1 MDCAITLIT
10 PPFPHLAVMP
20 TPNFN
25 EITSA
30 VGSLRAT
37 QVLLMHQPS
46 IEERMD
52 TGKNMRDSVPR
63 SSHAEFVRQRGVDPL
78 RILREQA
85 KTRIAQL
92 VPVRHARMLVSPFA
106 FLRGSAA
113 VMAADLA
120 STPQT
125 GFKVE
130 LCGDMHVSNFGV
142 FASAERKLVFAIN
155 DFDECH
161 IGPWEWDIKRLAA
174 SAYVAA
180 RHLGSEASTCDEAAR
195 AIVSSY
201 QKRLRRYAGMGHL
214 ALWYDTI
221 DSDTLVASLSP
232 ILHERAHALLNK
244 ARRRN
249 HLQVLDKMTDLVDS
263 AHQIVE
269 QRPFIVRATHT
280 SMGRPAHE
288 AINMFLEAY
297 FRTLAPDRQ
306 MLLER
311 YSVVDAAH
319 KVVGVGSVGT
329 RCWVVLLQ
337 GRDAA
342 DPLFLQIKEAQAS
355 VLTPYVPAF
364 MPSSGNQGERVVS
377 GQRLIQGSPDI
388 FLGWGELDG
397 VHFYVRQLRDMKGSI
412 DLEPGGISTKGFI
425 EYCKL
430 CGWALALAHA
440 KSGDA
445 AVLSGYI
452 GKSGEFEDAIAQF
465 SASYADQTV
474 QDHATMA
481 AAARDGKI
489 KVAED
494 TGR

>member
-1 MDCAITLIT
+1 MSPEPA
-10 PPFPHLAVMP
+10 A
-20 TPNFN
+20 
-25 EITSA
+25 
-30 VGSLRAT
+30 AT
-37 QVLLMHQPS
+37 GAPASRVLMSRQPS
-46 IEERMD
+46 VEERME
-52 TGKNMRDSVPR
+52 TGKALRETVPR
-63 SSHAEFVRQRGVDPL
+63 SSHGEFVRHRGVDPL

-85 KTRIAQL
+85 KTRIPQL
-92 VPVRHARMLVSPFA
+92 VPLRHARMLQSPFA

-125 GFKVE
+125 GLQVE

-142 FASAERKLVFAIN
+142 FASAERQLVFAIN
-155 DFDECH
+155 DFDECQF
-161 IGPWEWDIKRLAA
+161 GPWEWDVKRLAA
-174 SAYVAA
+174 SAFLAA
-180 RHLGSEASTCDEAAR
+180 RHLGGDTSACDEAAR
-195 AIVSSY
+195 AIVGSY

-214 ALWYDTI
+214 AVWYDSI
-221 DSDTLVASLSP
+221 DSDTLIASLSP
-232 ILHERAHALLNK
+232 ALHERAHALLNK

-249 HLQVLDKMTDLVDS
+249 HLQVLDKMTDLVDN

-269 QRPFIVRATHT
+269 QRPFIVRASHT
-280 SMGRPAHE
+280 SMGRPVQE
-288 AINMFLEAY
+288 AINLFLEAY

-306 MLLER
+306 MLLGR
-311 YSVVDAAH
+311 YSVLDVAH

-337 GRDAA
+337 GRDTE
-342 DPLFLQIKEAQAS
+342 DPLFLQIKEAQPS
-355 VLTPYVPAF
+355 VLSPYAPA
-364 MPSSGNQGERVVS
+364 PLPTSGNQGERVVV

-388 FLGWGELDG
+388 FLGWGEVDG

-412 DLEPGGISTKGFI
+412 DLEPGGISPKGFI

-445 AVLSGYI
+445 AMLSGYI

-465 SASYADQTV
+465 SASCAEQTV

-489 KVAED
+489 KVAEG

>member
-1 MDCAITLIT
+1 MAPGQAAAAGT
-10 PPFPHLAVMP
+10 PA
-20 TPNFN
+20 
-25 EITSA
+25 S
-30 VGSLRAT
+30 R
-37 QVLLMHQPS
+37 VLMSRQPS
-46 IEERMD
+46 VEERME
-52 TGKNMRDSVPR
+52 TGKALRESVPR
-63 SSHAEFVRQRGVDPL
+63 SSHGEFVRHRGVDPL

-85 KTRIAQL
+85 KTRIPQL
-92 VPVRHARMLVSPFA
+92 VPVRHARMLQSPFA

-125 GFKVE
+125 GLQVE

-155 DFDECH
+155 DFDECQF
-161 IGPWEWDIKRLAA
+161 GPWEWDVKRLAA
-174 SAYVAA
+174 SAFVAA
-180 RHLGSEASTCDEAAR
+180 RHLGSDASACDEAAR
-195 AIVSSY
+195 AIVGSY

-214 ALWYDTI
+214 AVWYDSI
-221 DSDTLVASLSP
+221 DSDTLIASLSP
-232 ILHERAHALLNK
+232 ALHERAHALLNK

-249 HLQVLDKMTDLVDS
+249 HLQVLDKMTDLVDN

-269 QRPFIVRATHT
+269 QRPFIVRASHT
-280 SMGRPAHE
+280 SMGRPVQE
-288 AINMFLEAY
+288 AINLFLEAY

-306 MLLER
+306 MLLQL

-329 RCWVVLLQ
+329 RCWVVLLH
-337 GRDAA
+337 GRDTN
-342 DPLFLQIKEAQAS
+342 DPLFLQIKEAQPS
-355 VLTPYVPAF
+355 VLAPYAPAL
-364 MPSSGNQGERVVS
+364 PPASGNQGERVVL

-425 EYCKL
+425 EYCRL

-452 GKSGEFEDAIAQF
+452 GKSSEFEDAIARF
-465 SASYADQTV
+465 SAGYAEQTV

-489 KVAED
+489 KVAEG

>member
-1 MDCAITLIT
+1 MA
-10 PPFPHLAVMP
+10 PEPAAAAGAPA
-20 TPNFN
+20 
-25 EITSA
+25 S
-30 VGSLRAT
+30 R
-37 QVLLMHQPS
+37 VLMSRQPS
-46 IEERMD
+46 VEERME
-52 TGKNMRDSVPR
+52 TGKALRETVPR
-63 SSHAEFVRQRGVDPL
+63 SSHGEFVRHRGVDPL

-85 KTRIAQL
+85 KTRIPQL
-92 VPVRHARMLVSPFA
+92 VPLRHARMLQSPFA

-125 GFKVE
+125 GLQVE

-142 FASAERKLVFAIN
+142 FASAERQLVFAIN
-155 DFDECH
+155 DFDECQF
-161 IGPWEWDIKRLAA
+161 GPWEWDVKRLAA
-174 SAYVAA
+174 SAFVAA
-180 RHLGSEASTCDEAAR
+180 RHLGGDTSTCDEAAR
-195 AIVSSY
+195 AIVGSY

-214 ALWYDTI
+214 AVWYDSI
-221 DSDTLVASLSP
+221 DSDTLIASLSP
-232 ILHERAHALLNK
+232 ALHERAHALLNK

-249 HLQVLDKMTDLVDS
+249 HLQVLDKMTDLVDN

-269 QRPFIVRATHT
+269 QRPFIVRASHT
-280 SMGRPAHE
+280 SMGRPVQE
-288 AINMFLEAY
+288 AINLFLEAY

-306 MLLER
+306 MLLGR
-311 YSVVDAAH
+311 YSVLDVAH

-337 GRDAA
+337 GRDTE
-342 DPLFLQIKEAQAS
+342 DPLFLQIKEAQPS
-355 VLTPYVPAF
+355 VLSPYAPA
-364 MPSSGNQGERVVS
+364 PLPTSGNQGERVGV

-388 FLGWGELDG
+388 FLGWGEVDG

-445 AVLSGYI
+445 AMLSGYI

-465 SASYADQTV
+465 SASCAEQTV

-489 KVAED
+489 KVAEG

>member
-1 MDCAITLIT
+1 MA
-10 PPFPHLAVMP
+10 PEPAAAAGAPA
-20 TPNFN
+20 
-25 EITSA
+25 S
-30 VGSLRAT
+30 R
-37 QVLLMHQPS
+37 VLMSRQPS
-46 IEERMD
+46 VEERME
-52 TGKNMRDSVPR
+52 TGKALRETVPR
-63 SSHAEFVRQRGVDPL
+63 SSHGEFVRHRGVDPL

-85 KTRIAQL
+85 RTRIPQL
-92 VPVRHARMLVSPFA
+92 VPLRHARMLQSPFA

-125 GFKVE
+125 GLQVE

-142 FASAERKLVFAIN
+142 FASAERQLVFAIN
-155 DFDECH
+155 DFDECQF
-161 IGPWEWDIKRLAA
+161 GPWEWDVKRLAA
-174 SAYVAA
+174 SAFVAA
-180 RHLGSEASTCDEAAR
+180 RHLGGDTSACDEAAR
-195 AIVSSY
+195 AIVGSY

-214 ALWYDTI
+214 AVWYDSI
-221 DSDTLVASLSP
+221 DSDTLIASLSP
-232 ILHERAHALLNK
+232 ALHERAHALLNK

-249 HLQVLDKMTDLVDS
+249 HLQVLDKMTDLVDN

-269 QRPFIVRATHT
+269 QRPFIVRASHT
-280 SMGRPAHE
+280 SMGRPVQE
-288 AINMFLEAY
+288 AINLFLEAY

-311 YSVVDAAH
+311 YSVLDVAH

-329 RCWVVLLQ
+329 RCWIVLLQ
-337 GRDAA
+337 GRDTE
-342 DPLFLQIKEAQAS
+342 DPLFLQIKEAQPS
-355 VLTPYVPAF
+355 VLSAYAPA
-364 MPSSGNQGERVVS
+364 PLPTSGNQGERVVV

-388 FLGWGELDG
+388 FLGWGEVDG

-445 AVLSGYI
+445 AMLSGYI
-452 GKSGEFEDAIAQF
+452 GKSGEFEDAIARF
-465 SASYADQTV
+465 SASCAEQTV

-481 AAARDGKI
+481 AAARNGKI
-489 KVAED
+489 KVAEG

>member
-1 MDCAITLIT
+1 MAPGQAAAAGT
-10 PPFPHLAVMP
+10 PA
-20 TPNFN
+20 
-25 EITSA
+25 S
-30 VGSLRAT
+30 R
-37 QVLLMHQPS
+37 VLMSRQPS
-46 IEERMD
+46 VEERLE
-52 TGKNMRDSVPR
+52 TGKALRESVPR
-63 SSHAEFVRQRGVDPL
+63 SSHGEFVRHRGVDPL

-85 KTRIAQL
+85 KTRIPQL
-92 VPVRHARMLVSPFA
+92 VPVRHARMLQSPFA

-125 GFKVE
+125 GLQVE

-155 DFDECH
+155 DFDECQF
-161 IGPWEWDIKRLAA
+161 GPWEWDVKRLAA
-174 SAYVAA
+174 SAFVAA
-180 RHLGSEASTCDEAAR
+180 RHLGSDASACDEAAR
-195 AIVSSY
+195 AIVGSY

-214 ALWYDTI
+214 AVWYDSI
-221 DSDTLVASLSP
+221 DSDTLIASLSP
-232 ILHERAHALLNK
+232 ALHERAHALLNK

-249 HLQVLDKMTDLVDS
+249 HLQVLDKMTDLVDN

-269 QRPFIVRATHT
+269 QRPFIVRASHT
-280 SMGRPAHE
+280 SMGRPVQE
-288 AINMFLEAY
+288 AINLFLEAY

-306 MLLER
+306 MLLQR

-329 RCWVVLLQ
+329 RCWVVLLH
-337 GRDAA
+337 GRDTN
-342 DPLFLQIKEAQAS
+342 DPLFLQIKEAQPS
-355 VLTPYVPAF
+355 VLAPYAPAL
-364 MPSSGNQGERVVS
+364 PPASGNQGERVVL

-425 EYCKL
+425 EYCRL

-452 GKSGEFEDAIAQF
+452 GKSSEFEDAIARF
-465 SASYADQTV
+465 SAGYAEQTV

-489 KVAED
+489 KVAEG

>member
-1 MDCAITLIT
+1 MAPGQAAAAGT
-10 PPFPHLAVMP
+10 PA
-20 TPNFN
+20 
-25 EITSA
+25 S
-30 VGSLRAT
+30 R
-37 QVLLMHQPS
+37 VLMSRQPS
-46 IEERMD
+46 VEERME
-52 TGKNMRDSVPR
+52 TGKALRESVPR
-63 SSHAEFVRQRGVDPL
+63 SSHGEFVRHRGVDPL

-85 KTRIAQL
+85 KTRIPQL
-92 VPVRHARMLVSPFA
+92 VPVRHARMLQSPFA

-125 GFKVE
+125 GLQVE

-155 DFDECH
+155 DFDECQF
-161 IGPWEWDIKRLAA
+161 GPWEWDVKRLAA
-174 SAYVAA
+174 SAFVAA
-180 RHLGSEASTCDEAAR
+180 RHLGSDASACDEAAR
-195 AIVSSY
+195 AIVGSY

-214 ALWYDTI
+214 AVWYDSI
-221 DSDTLVASLSP
+221 DSDTLIASLSP
-232 ILHERAHALLNK
+232 ALHERAHALLNK

-249 HLQVLDKMTDLVDS
+249 HLQVLDKMTDLVDN

-269 QRPFIVRATHT
+269 QRPFIVRASHT
-280 SMGRPAHE
+280 SMGRPVQE
-288 AINMFLEAY
+288 AINLFLEAY

-306 MLLER
+306 LLLQR

-329 RCWVVLLQ
+329 RCWVVLLH
-337 GRDAA
+337 GRDTN
-342 DPLFLQIKEAQAS
+342 DPLFLQIKEAQPS
-355 VLTPYVPAF
+355 VLAPYAPAL
-364 MPSSGNQGERVVS
+364 PPASGNQGERVVL

-425 EYCKL
+425 EYCRL

-452 GKSGEFEDAIAQF
+452 GKSSEFEDAIARF
-465 SASYADQTV
+465 SAGYAEQTV

-489 KVAED
+489 KVAEG

>member
-1 MDCAITLIT
+1 
-10 PPFPHLAVMP
+10 
-20 TPNFN
+20 
-25 EITSA
+25 
-30 VGSLRAT
+30 
-37 QVLLMHQPS
+37 
-46 IEERMD
+46 
-52 TGKNMRDSVPR
+52 
-63 SSHAEFVRQRGVDPL
+63 
-78 RILREQA
+78 
-85 KTRIAQL
+85 
-92 VPVRHARMLVSPFA
+92 
-106 FLRGSAA
+106 
-113 VMAADLA
+113 
-120 STPQT
+120 
-125 GFKVE
+125 
-130 LCGDMHVSNFGV
+130 
-142 FASAERKLVFAIN
+142 
-155 DFDECH
+155 
-161 IGPWEWDIKRLAA
+161 
-174 SAYVAA
+174 
-180 RHLGSEASTCDEAAR
+180 
-195 AIVSSY
+195 
-201 QKRLRRYAGMGHL
+201 
-214 ALWYDTI
+214 
-221 DSDTLVASLSP
+221 
-232 ILHERAHALLNK
+232 
-244 ARRRN
+244 
-249 HLQVLDKMTDLVDS
+249 
-263 AHQIVE
+263 
-269 QRPFIVRATHT
+269 
-280 SMGRPAHE
+280 
-288 AINMFLEAY
+288 
-297 FRTLAPDRQ
+297 
-306 MLLER
+306 
-311 YSVVDAAH
+311 
-319 KVVGVGSVGT
+319 
-329 RCWVVLLQ
+329 VVLLQ

>member
-1 MDCAITLIT
+1 MAPGQAAAAGT
-10 PPFPHLAVMP
+10 PA
-20 TPNFN
+20 
-25 EITSA
+25 S
-30 VGSLRAT
+30 R
-37 QVLLMHQPS
+37 VLMSRQPS
-46 IEERMD
+46 VEERME
-52 TGKNMRDSVPR
+52 TGKALRESVPR
-63 SSHAEFVRQRGVDPL
+63 SSHGEFVRHRGVDPL

-85 KTRIAQL
+85 KTRIPQL
-92 VPVRHARMLVSPFA
+92 VPVRHARMLQSPFA

-125 GFKVE
+125 GLQVE

-155 DFDECH
+155 DFDECQF
-161 IGPWEWDIKRLAA
+161 GPWEWDVKRLAA
-174 SAYVAA
+174 SAFVAA
-180 RHLGSEASTCDEAAR
+180 RHLGSDASACDEAAR
-195 AIVSSY
+195 AIVGSY

-214 ALWYDTI
+214 AVWYDSI
-221 DSDTLVASLSP
+221 DSDTLIASLSP
-232 ILHERAHALLNK
+232 ALHERAHALLNK

-249 HLQVLDKMTDLVDS
+249 HLQVLDKMTDLVDN

-269 QRPFIVRATHT
+269 QRPFIVRASHT
-280 SMGRPAHE
+280 SMGRPVQE
-288 AINMFLEAY
+288 AINLFLEAY

-306 MLLER
+306 MLLQR

-337 GRDAA
+337 GRDTN
-342 DPLFLQIKEAQAS
+342 DPLFLQIKEAQPS
-355 VLTPYVPAF
+355 VLAPYAPAL
-364 MPSSGNQGERVVS
+364 PPASGNQGERVVL

-425 EYCKL
+425 EYCRL

-452 GKSGEFEDAIAQF
+452 GKSSEFEDAIARF
-465 SASYADQTV
+465 SAGYAEQTV

-489 KVAED
+489 KVAEG

>member
-1 MDCAITLIT
+1 MSPEPA
-10 PPFPHLAVMP
+10 A
-20 TPNFN
+20 
-25 EITSA
+25 
-30 VGSLRAT
+30 AT
-37 QVLLMHQPS
+37 GAPASRVLMSRQPS
-46 IEERMD
+46 VEERME
-52 TGKNMRDSVPR
+52 TGKALRETVPR
-63 SSHAEFVRQRGVDPL
+63 SSHGEFVRHRGVDPL

-85 KTRIAQL
+85 KTRIPQL
-92 VPVRHARMLVSPFA
+92 VPLRHARMLQSPFA

-125 GFKVE
+125 GLQVE

-142 FASAERKLVFAIN
+142 FASAERQLVFAIN
-155 DFDECH
+155 DFDECQF
-161 IGPWEWDIKRLAA
+161 GPWEWDVKRLAA
-174 SAYVAA
+174 SAFVAA
-180 RHLGSEASTCDEAAR
+180 RHLGGDTSACDEAAR
-195 AIVSSY
+195 AIVGSY

-214 ALWYDTI
+214 AVWYDSI
-221 DSDTLVASLSP
+221 DSDTLIASLSP
-232 ILHERAHALLNK
+232 ALHERAHALLNK

-249 HLQVLDKMTDLVDS
+249 HLQVLDKMTDLVDN

-269 QRPFIVRATHT
+269 QRPFIVRASHT
-280 SMGRPAHE
+280 SMGRPVQE
-288 AINMFLEAY
+288 AINLFLEAY

-311 YSVVDAAH
+311 YSVLDVAH

-337 GRDAA
+337 GRDTE
-342 DPLFLQIKEAQAS
+342 DPLFLQIKEAQPS
-355 VLTPYVPAF
+355 VLSPYAPA
-364 MPSSGNQGERVVS
+364 PLPTSGNQGERVVV

-388 FLGWGELDG
+388 FLGWGEVDG

-412 DLEPGGISTKGFI
+412 DLEPGGISTKGFV

-445 AVLSGYI
+445 AMLSGYI

-465 SASYADQTV
+465 SASCAEQTV

-489 KVAED
+489 KVAEG

>member
-1 MDCAITLIT
+1 MSPEPA
-10 PPFPHLAVMP
+10 A
-20 TPNFN
+20 
-25 EITSA
+25 
-30 VGSLRAT
+30 AT
-37 QVLLMHQPS
+37 GAPASRVLMSRQPS
-46 IEERMD
+46 VEERME
-52 TGKNMRDSVPR
+52 TGKALRETVPR
-63 SSHAEFVRQRGVDPL
+63 SSHGEFVRHRGVDPL

-85 KTRIAQL
+85 KTRIPQL
-92 VPVRHARMLVSPFA
+92 VPLRHARMLQSPFA

-125 GFKVE
+125 GLQVE

-142 FASAERKLVFAIN
+142 FASAERQLVFAIN
-155 DFDECH
+155 DFDECQF
-161 IGPWEWDIKRLAA
+161 GPWEWDVKRLAA
-174 SAYVAA
+174 SAFVAA
-180 RHLGSEASTCDEAAR
+180 RHLGGDTSACDEAAR
-195 AIVSSY
+195 AIVGSY

-214 ALWYDTI
+214 AVWYDSI
-221 DSDTLVASLSP
+221 DSDTLIASLSP
-232 ILHERAHALLNK
+232 ALHERAHALLNK

-249 HLQVLDKMTDLVDS
+249 HLQVLDKMTDLVDN

-269 QRPFIVRATHT
+269 QRPFIVRASHT
-280 SMGRPAHE
+280 SMGRPVQE
-288 AINMFLEAY
+288 AINLFLEAY

-306 MLLER
+306 MLLGR
-311 YSVVDAAH
+311 YSVLDVAH

-337 GRDAA
+337 GRDTE
-342 DPLFLQIKEAQAS
+342 DPLFLQIKEAQPS
-355 VLTPYVPAF
+355 VLSPYAPA
-364 MPSSGNQGERVVS
+364 PLPTSGNQGERVVV

-388 FLGWGELDG
+388 FLGWGEVDG

-412 DLEPGGISTKGFI
+412 DLEPGGISPKGFI

-445 AVLSGYI
+445 AMLSGDI

-465 SASYADQTV
+465 SASCAEQTV

-489 KVAED
+489 KVAEG

>member
-1 MDCAITLIT
+1 MSPEPA
-10 PPFPHLAVMP
+10 A
-20 TPNFN
+20 
-25 EITSA
+25 
-30 VGSLRAT
+30 AT
-37 QVLLMHQPS
+37 GAPASRVLMSRQPS
-46 IEERMD
+46 VEERME
-52 TGKNMRDSVPR
+52 TGKALRETVPR
-63 SSHAEFVRQRGVDPL
+63 SSHGEFVRHRGVDPL

-85 KTRIAQL
+85 KTRIPQL
-92 VPVRHARMLVSPFA
+92 VPLRHARMLQSPFA

-125 GFKVE
+125 GLQVE
-130 LCGDMHVSNFGV
+130 LCGDMHVSNCGV
-142 FASAERKLVFAIN
+142 FASAERQLVFAIN
-155 DFDECH
+155 DFDECQF
-161 IGPWEWDIKRLAA
+161 GPWEWDVKRLAA
-174 SAYVAA
+174 SAFVAA
-180 RHLGSEASTCDEAAR
+180 RHLGGDTSTCDEAAR
-195 AIVSSY
+195 AIVGSY

-214 ALWYDTI
+214 AVWYDSI
-221 DSDTLVASLSP
+221 DSDTLIASLSP
-232 ILHERAHALLNK
+232 ALHERAHALLNK

-249 HLQVLDKMTDLVDS
+249 HLQVLDKMTDLVDN

-269 QRPFIVRATHT
+269 QRPFIVRASHT
-280 SMGRPAHE
+280 SMGRPVQE
-288 AINMFLEAY
+288 AINLFLEAY

-311 YSVVDAAH
+311 YSVLDVAH

-337 GRDAA
+337 GRDTE
-342 DPLFLQIKEAQAS
+342 DPLFLQIKEAQPS
-355 VLTPYVPAF
+355 VLSPYAPA
-364 MPSSGNQGERVVS
+364 PLPTSGNQGERVVV

-388 FLGWGELDG
+388 FLGWGEVDG

-445 AVLSGYI
+445 AMLSGYI
-452 GKSGEFEDAIAQF
+452 GKSDEFEDAIARF
-465 SASYADQTV
+465 SASCAEQTV

-481 AAARDGKI
+481 AAARAGKI
-489 KVAED
+489 KVAEG

>member
-1 MDCAITLIT
+1 MAPGQAAAAGT
-10 PPFPHLAVMP
+10 PA
-20 TPNFN
+20 
-25 EITSA
+25 S
-30 VGSLRAT
+30 R
-37 QVLLMHQPS
+37 VLMSRQPS
-46 IEERMD
+46 VEERME
-52 TGKNMRDSVPR
+52 TGKALRESVPR
-63 SSHAEFVRQRGVDPL
+63 SSHGEFVRHRGVDPL

-85 KTRIAQL
+85 KTRIPQL
-92 VPVRHARMLVSPFA
+92 VPVRHARMLQSPFA

-125 GFKVE
+125 GLQVE

-155 DFDECH
+155 DFDECQF
-161 IGPWEWDIKRLAA
+161 GPWEWDVKRLAA
-174 SAYVAA
+174 SAFVAA
-180 RHLGSEASTCDEAAR
+180 RHLGSDASACDEAAR
-195 AIVSSY
+195 AIVGSY

-214 ALWYDTI
+214 AVWYDSI
-221 DSDTLVASLSP
+221 DSDTLIASLSP
-232 ILHERAHALLNK
+232 ALHERAHALLNK

-249 HLQVLDKMTDLVDS
+249 HLQVLDKMTDLVDN

-269 QRPFIVRATHT
+269 QRPFIVRASHT
-280 SMGRPAHE
+280 SMGRPVQE
-288 AINMFLEAY
+288 VINLFLEAY

-306 MLLER
+306 MLLQR

-329 RCWVVLLQ
+329 RCWVVLLH
-337 GRDAA
+337 GRDTN
-342 DPLFLQIKEAQAS
+342 DPLFLQIKEAQPS
-355 VLTPYVPAF
+355 VLAPYAPAL
-364 MPSSGNQGERVVS
+364 PPASGNQGERVVL

-425 EYCKL
+425 EYCRL

-452 GKSGEFEDAIAQF
+452 GKSSEFEDAIARF
-465 SASYADQTV
+465 SAGYAEQTV

-489 KVAED
+489 KVAEG

>member
-1 MDCAITLIT
+1 MST
-10 PPFPHLAVMP
+10 PKAATATRQASLVQP
-20 TPNFN
+20 T
-25 EITSA
+25 S
-30 VGSLRAT
+30 R
-37 QVLLMHQPS
+37 VLMARQPS
-46 IEERMD
+46 LEERMD
-52 TGKNMRDSVPR
+52 AGKALRERVPR
-63 SSHAEFVRQRGVDPL
+63 ASHSEFTRHRSVDPL

-85 KTRIAQL
+85 KTRIPQL
-92 VPVRHARMLVSPFA
+92 VPVRHARMLQSPFA

-125 GFKVE
+125 GLQVE

-155 DFDECH
+155 DFDECQF
-161 IGPWEWDIKRLAA
+161 GPWEWDLKRLAA
-174 SAYVAA
+174 SAFVAA
-180 RHLGSEASTCDEAAR
+180 RHLGGDTGACDAAAR
-195 AIVSSY
+195 AIVTSY
-201 QKRLRRYAGMGHL
+201 QKRLRRYAAMGHL

-221 DSDTLVASLSP
+221 DSDTLIASLSP
-232 ILHERAHALLNK
+232 ALHERAHALLNK

-249 HLQVLDKMTDLVDS
+249 HLQVLDKMTDLVDD

-269 QRPFIVRATHT
+269 QRPFIVRASHT
-280 SMGRPAHE
+280 SMGRPVQE
-288 AINMFLEAY
+288 AINLFLEAY
-297 FRTLAPDRQ
+297 FGTLAPDRQ

-311 YSVVDAAH
+311 YSVLDVAH

-337 GRDAA
+337 GRDAD
-342 DPLFLQIKEAQAS
+342 DPLFLQIKEAQPS
-355 VLTPYVPAF
+355 VLAPYAPA
-364 MPSSGNQGERVVS
+364 PLPASGNQGERVVT

-412 DLEPGGISTKGFI
+412 DLEPGGISAKGFV
-425 EYCKL
+425 EYCGL

-452 GKSGEFEDAIAQF
+452 GKSDEFEDAIARF
-465 SASYADQTV
+465 AAAYADQTV
-474 QDHATMA
+474 LDHTAIA

-489 KVAED
+489 KVAEG

>member
-1 MDCAITLIT
+1 MA
-10 PPFPHLAVMP
+10 PEPAAANGAPA
-20 TPNFN
+20 
-25 EITSA
+25 S
-30 VGSLRAT
+30 R
-37 QVLLMHQPS
+37 VLMSRQPS
-46 IEERMD
+46 VEERME
-52 TGKNMRDSVPR
+52 TGKALRETVPR
-63 SSHAEFVRQRGVDPL
+63 SSHGEFVRHRGVDPL

-85 KTRIAQL
+85 KTRIPQL
-92 VPVRHARMLVSPFA
+92 VPLRHARMLQSPFA

-125 GFKVE
+125 GLQVE

-142 FASAERKLVFAIN
+142 FASAERQLVFAIN
-155 DFDECH
+155 DFAECQF
-161 IGPWEWDIKRLAA
+161 GPWEWDVKRLAA
-174 SAYVAA
+174 SAFVAA
-180 RHLGSEASTCDEAAR
+180 RHLGGDTSTCDEAAR
-195 AIVSSY
+195 AIVGSY

-214 ALWYDTI
+214 AVWYDSI
-221 DSDTLVASLSP
+221 DSDTLIASLSP
-232 ILHERAHALLNK
+232 ALHERAHALLNK

-249 HLQVLDKMTDLVDS
+249 HLQVLDKMTDLVDN

-269 QRPFIVRATHT
+269 QRPFIVRASHT
-280 SMGRPAHE
+280 SMGRPVQE
-288 AINMFLEAY
+288 AINLFLEAY

-311 YSVVDAAH
+311 YSVLDVAH

-337 GRDAA
+337 GRDTE
-342 DPLFLQIKEAQAS
+342 DPLFLQIKEAQPS
-355 VLTPYVPAF
+355 VLSPYAPA
-364 MPSSGNQGERVVS
+364 PLPTSGNQGERVVV

-388 FLGWGELDG
+388 FLGWGEVDG

-412 DLEPGGISTKGFI
+412 DLEPGGISTKGFV

-445 AVLSGYI
+445 AMLSGYI
-452 GKSGEFEDAIAQF
+452 GKSDEFEDAIARF
-465 SASYADQTV
+465 SASCAEQTV

-489 KVAED
+489 KVAEG

>member
-1 MDCAITLIT
+1 MSI
-10 PPFPHLAVMP
+10 PKAVTASRHIP
-20 TPNFN
+20 LV
-25 EITSA
+25 EATS
-30 VGSLRAT
+30 R
-37 QVLLMHQPS
+37 VLMARQPS
-46 IEERMD
+46 LEERMD
-52 TGKNMRDSVPR
+52 AGKALRERVPR
-63 SSHAEFVRQRGVDPL
+63 SSHSEFTRHRTVDPL

-85 KTRIAQL
+85 KTRIPQL
-92 VPVRHARMLVSPFA
+92 VPVRHARMLQSPFA

-125 GFKVE
+125 GLQVE

-142 FASAERKLVFAIN
+142 FASAERKLIFAIN
-155 DFDECH
+155 DFDECQF
-161 IGPWEWDIKRLAA
+161 GPWEWDLKRLAA
-174 SAYVAA
+174 SAFAAA
-180 RHLGSEASTCDEAAR
+180 RHLGGDTGACDAAAR
-195 AIVSSY
+195 AIVASY

-214 ALWYDTI
+214 ALWYDFI
-221 DSDTLVASLSP
+221 DSDTLIASLSP
-232 ILHERAHALLNK
+232 ALHERVHALLNK

-249 HLQVLDKMTDLVDS
+249 HLQVLDKMTDLVDD

-269 QRPFIVRATHT
+269 QRPFIVRASHT
-280 SMGRPAHE
+280 SMGRPVQE
-288 AINMFLEAY
+288 AINLFLEAY
-297 FRTLAPDRQ
+297 FSTLAPDRQ

-311 YSVVDAAH
+311 YSVLDVAH

-337 GRDAA
+337 GRDAD
-342 DPLFLQIKEAQAS
+342 DPLFLQIKEAQPS
-355 VLTPYVPAF
+355 VLAPYAPA
-364 MPSSGNQGERVVS
+364 PLPASGNQGERVVT

-412 DLEPGGISTKGFI
+412 DLEPGSISSKGFI
-425 EYCKL
+425 EYCRL

-452 GKSGEFEDAIAQF
+452 GKSSEFEDAIARF
-465 SASYADQTV
+465 SAGYAEQTA
-474 QDHATMA
+474 QDYATMA

-489 KVAED
+489 KVAEG

>member
-1 MDCAITLIT
+1 MAPGQAAAAGT
-10 PPFPHLAVMP
+10 PA
-20 TPNFN
+20 
-25 EITSA
+25 S
-30 VGSLRAT
+30 R
-37 QVLLMHQPS
+37 VLMSRQPS
-46 IEERMD
+46 VEERME
-52 TGKNMRDSVPR
+52 TGKALRESVPR
-63 SSHAEFVRQRGVDPL
+63 SSHGEFVRHRGVDPL

-85 KTRIAQL
+85 KTRIPQL
-92 VPVRHARMLVSPFA
+92 VPVRHARMLQSPFA

-125 GFKVE
+125 GLQVE

-155 DFDECH
+155 DFDECQF
-161 IGPWEWDIKRLAA
+161 GPWEWDVKRLAA
-174 SAYVAA
+174 SAFVAA
-180 RHLGSEASTCDEAAR
+180 RHLGSDASACDEAAR
-195 AIVSSY
+195 AIVGSY

-214 ALWYDTI
+214 AVWYDSI
-221 DSDTLVASLSP
+221 DSDTLIASLSP
-232 ILHERAHALLNK
+232 ALHERAHALLNK

-249 HLQVLDKMTDLVDS
+249 HLQVLDKMTDLVDN

-269 QRPFIVRATHT
+269 QRPFIVRASHT
-280 SMGRPAHE
+280 SMGRPVQE
-288 AINMFLEAY
+288 AINLFLEAY

-306 MLLER
+306 MLLQR

-329 RCWVVLLQ
+329 RCWVVLLH
-337 GRDAA
+337 GRDTN
-342 DPLFLQIKEAQAS
+342 DPLFLQIKEAQPS
-355 VLTPYVPAF
+355 VLAPYAPAL
-364 MPSSGNQGERVVS
+364 PPASGNQGERVVL

-425 EYCKL
+425 EYCRL

-452 GKSGEFEDAIAQF
+452 GKSSEFEDAIARF
-465 SASYADQTV
+465 SAGYAEQTV

-489 KVAED
+489 KVAEG

>member
-1 MDCAITLIT
+1 M
-10 PPFPHLAVMP
+10 
-20 TPNFN
+20 
-25 EITSA
+25 S
-30 VGSLRAT
+30 R
-37 QVLLMHQPS
+37 QPS
-46 IEERMD
+46 VEERLE
-52 TGKNMRDSVPR
+52 TGKALRESVPR
-63 SSHAEFVRQRGVDPL
+63 SSHGEFVRHRGVDPL

-85 KTRIAQL
+85 KTRIPQL
-92 VPVRHARMLVSPFA
+92 VPVRHARMLQSPFA

-125 GFKVE
+125 GLQVE

-155 DFDECH
+155 DFDECQF
-161 IGPWEWDIKRLAA
+161 GPWEWDVKRLAA
-174 SAYVAA
+174 SAFVAA
-180 RHLGSEASTCDEAAR
+180 RHLGSDASACDEAAR
-195 AIVSSY
+195 AIVGSY

-214 ALWYDTI
+214 AVWYDSI
-221 DSDTLVASLSP
+221 DSDTLIASLSP
-232 ILHERAHALLNK
+232 ALHERAHALLNK

-249 HLQVLDKMTDLVDS
+249 HLQVLDKMTDLVDN

-269 QRPFIVRATHT
+269 QRPFIVRASHT
-280 SMGRPAHE
+280 SMGRPVQE
-288 AINMFLEAY
+288 AINLFLEAY

-306 MLLER
+306 MLLQR

-337 GRDAA
+337 GRDTN
-342 DPLFLQIKEAQAS
+342 DPLFLQIKEAQPS
-355 VLTPYVPAF
+355 VLAPYAPAL
-364 MPSSGNQGERVVS
+364 PPASGNQGERVVL

-425 EYCKL
+425 EYCRL

-452 GKSGEFEDAIAQF
+452 GKSSEFEDAIARF
-465 SASYADQTV
+465 SAGYAEQTV

-489 KVAED
+489 KVAEG

>member
-1 MDCAITLIT
+1 MSPEPA
-10 PPFPHLAVMP
+10 A
-20 TPNFN
+20 
-25 EITSA
+25 
-30 VGSLRAT
+30 AT
-37 QVLLMHQPS
+37 GAPASRVLMSRQPS
-46 IEERMD
+46 VEERME
-52 TGKNMRDSVPR
+52 TGKALRETVPR
-63 SSHAEFVRQRGVDPL
+63 SSHGEFVRHRGVDPL

-85 KTRIAQL
+85 KTRIPQL
-92 VPVRHARMLVSPFA
+92 VPLRHARMLQSPFA

-125 GFKVE
+125 GLQVE

-142 FASAERKLVFAIN
+142 FASAERQLVFAIN
-155 DFDECH
+155 DFDECQF
-161 IGPWEWDIKRLAA
+161 GPWEWDVKRLAA
-174 SAYVAA
+174 SAFVAA
-180 RHLGSEASTCDEAAR
+180 RHLGGDTSACDEAAR
-195 AIVSSY
+195 AIVGSY

-214 ALWYDTI
+214 AVWYDSI
-221 DSDTLVASLSP
+221 DSDTLIASLSP
-232 ILHERAHALLNK
+232 ALHERAHALLNK

-249 HLQVLDKMTDLVDS
+249 HLQVLDKMTDLVDN

-269 QRPFIVRATHT
+269 QRPFIVRASHT
-280 SMGRPAHE
+280 SMGRPVQE
-288 AINMFLEAY
+288 AINLFLEAY

-311 YSVVDAAH
+311 YSVLDVAH

-337 GRDAA
+337 GRDTE
-342 DPLFLQIKEAQAS
+342 DPLFLQIKEAQPS
-355 VLTPYVPAF
+355 VLSPYAPA
-364 MPSSGNQGERVVS
+364 PLPTSGNQGERVVV

-388 FLGWGELDG
+388 FLGWGEVDG

-412 DLEPGGISTKGFI
+412 DLEPGGISTKGFV

-445 AVLSGYI
+445 AMLSGYI
-452 GKSGEFEDAIAQF
+452 GKSDEFEDAIARF
-465 SASYADQTV
+465 SASCAEQTV

-481 AAARDGKI
+481 AAALAGKI
-489 KVAED
+489 KVAEG

>member
-1 MDCAITLIT
+1 MSPGQAAAAGT
-10 PPFPHLAVMP
+10 PA
-20 TPNFN
+20 
-25 EITSA
+25 S
-30 VGSLRAT
+30 R
-37 QVLLMHQPS
+37 VLMSRQPS
-46 IEERMD
+46 VEERME
-52 TGKNMRDSVPR
+52 TGKALRESVPR
-63 SSHAEFVRQRGVDPL
+63 SSHGEFVRHRGVDPL

-85 KTRIAQL
+85 KTRIPQL
-92 VPVRHARMLVSPFA
+92 VPVRHARMLQSPFA

-125 GFKVE
+125 GLQVE

-155 DFDECH
+155 DFDECQF
-161 IGPWEWDIKRLAA
+161 GPWEWDVKRLAA
-174 SAYVAA
+174 SAFVAA
-180 RHLGSEASTCDEAAR
+180 RHLGSDASACDEAAR
-195 AIVSSY
+195 AIVGSY

-214 ALWYDTI
+214 AVWYDSI
-221 DSDTLVASLSP
+221 DSDTLIASLSP
-232 ILHERAHALLNK
+232 ALHERAHALLNK

-249 HLQVLDKMTDLVDS
+249 HLQVLDKMTDLVDN

-269 QRPFIVRATHT
+269 QRPFIVRASHT
-280 SMGRPAHE
+280 SMGRPVQE
-288 AINMFLEAY
+288 AINLFLEAY

-306 MLLER
+306 MLLQR

-337 GRDAA
+337 GRDTN
-342 DPLFLQIKEAQAS
+342 DPLFLQIKEAQPS
-355 VLTPYVPAF
+355 VLAPYAPAL
-364 MPSSGNQGERVVS
+364 PPASGNQGERVVL

-425 EYCKL
+425 EYCRL

-452 GKSGEFEDAIAQF
+452 GKSSEFEDAIARF
-465 SASYADQTV
+465 SAGYAEQTV

-489 KVAED
+489 KVAEG

>member
-1 MDCAITLIT
+1 MPILHSIA
-10 PPFPHLAVMP
+10 PPAAQPAP
-20 TPNFN
+20 
-25 EITSA
+25 
-30 VGSLRAT
+30 SLQAT
-37 QVLLMHQPS
+37 RVLLAAQPS
-46 IEERMD
+46 IEERMEA
-52 TGKNMRDSVPR
+52 GKALRETVPR
-63 SSHAEFVRQRGVDPL
+63 ASHSAFQRHRKVDML

-85 KTRIAQL
+85 KTRIPEL
-92 VPVRHARMLVSPFA
+92 VPVRHARMLQSPFA

-125 GFKVE
+125 GLQVE
-130 LCGDMHVSNFGV
+130 LCGDMHVSNFGL

-155 DFDECH
+155 DFDECQF
-161 IGPWEWDIKRLAA
+161 GPWEWDVKRLAT
-174 SAYVAA
+174 SAFVAG
-180 RHLGSEASTCDEAAR
+180 RHLGHNTPTCEEATR

-201 QKRLRRYAGMGHL
+201 RKRLRRYAEMGHL
-214 ALWYDTI
+214 AVWYDAI
-221 DSDTLVASLSP
+221 DSDTLINTISP
-232 ILHERAHALLNK
+232 VLHERAHALLNK

-249 HLQVLDKMTDLVDS
+249 HLQVLDKMADLVNDT
-263 AHQIVE
+263 HQIVE
-269 QRPFIVRATHT
+269 QRPFIVRASHT
-280 SMGRPAHE
+280 SMGRPVQE
-288 AINMFLEAY
+288 ALDLFLEAY

-306 MLLER
+306 LLLQR

-329 RCWVVLLQ
+329 RCWVLLLQ
-337 GRDAA
+337 GRDGE
-342 DPLFLQIKEAQAS
+342 DPLFLQMKEAQAS
-355 VLTPYVPAF
+355 VLAPYAPA
-364 MPSSGNQGERVVS
+364 PLPASGNQGERVVQ
-377 GQRLIQGSPDI
+377 GQRLIQGSPDV

-412 DLEPGGISTKGFI
+412 DLEPGSISTKGFI

-452 GKSGEFEDAIAQF
+452 GKSDEFEDAIVQF
-465 SASYADQTV
+465 SSLYAEQTLQDYASL
-474 QDHATMA
+474 A

>member
-1 MDCAITLIT
+1 MAPEPAAAT
-10 PPFPHLAVMP
+10 
-20 TPNFN
+20 
-25 EITSA
+25 
-30 VGSLRAT
+30 GSPAPR
-37 QVLLMHQPS
+37 VLMSRQPS
-46 IEERMD
+46 VEERME
-52 TGKNMRDSVPR
+52 TGKALRETVPR
-63 SSHAEFVRQRGVDPL
+63 SSHGEFVRHRGVDPL

-85 KTRIAQL
+85 KTRIPQL
-92 VPVRHARMLVSPFA
+92 VPLRHARMLQSPFA

-125 GFKVE
+125 GLQVE

-142 FASAERKLVFAIN
+142 FASAERQLVFAIN
-155 DFDECH
+155 DFDECQF
-161 IGPWEWDIKRLAA
+161 GPWEWDVKRLAA
-174 SAYVAA
+174 SAFVAA
-180 RHLGSEASTCDEAAR
+180 RHLGGDTSTCDEAAR
-195 AIVSSY
+195 AIVGSY

-214 ALWYDTI
+214 AVWYDSI
-221 DSDTLVASLSP
+221 DSDTLIASLSP
-232 ILHERAHALLNK
+232 ALHERAHALLNK
-244 ARRRN
+244 ARRLN
-249 HLQVLDKMTDLVDS
+249 HLQVLDKMTDLVDN

-269 QRPFIVRATHT
+269 QRPFIVRASHT
-280 SMGRPAHE
+280 SMGRPVQE
-288 AINMFLEAY
+288 AINLFLEAY

-311 YSVVDAAH
+311 YSVLDVAH

-337 GRDAA
+337 GRDTE
-342 DPLFLQIKEAQAS
+342 DPLFLQIKEAQPS
-355 VLTPYVPAF
+355 VLSPYAPA
-364 MPSSGNQGERVVS
+364 PLPTSGNQGERVVV

-388 FLGWGELDG
+388 FLGWGEVDG

-412 DLEPGGISTKGFI
+412 DLEPGGISPKGFI

-445 AVLSGYI
+445 AMLSGYI

-465 SASYADQTV
+465 SASCAEQTV

-489 KVAED
+489 KVAEG

>member
-1 MDCAITLIT
+1 MAPGQAAAAGT
-10 PPFPHLAVMP
+10 PA
-20 TPNFN
+20 
-25 EITSA
+25 S
-30 VGSLRAT
+30 R
-37 QVLLMHQPS
+37 VLMSRQPS
-46 IEERMD
+46 VEERME
-52 TGKNMRDSVPR
+52 TGKALRESVPR
-63 SSHAEFVRQRGVDPL
+63 SSHGEFVRHRGVDPL

-85 KTRIAQL
+85 KTRIPQL
-92 VPVRHARMLVSPFA
+92 VPVRHARMLQSPFA

-125 GFKVE
+125 GLQVE

-155 DFDECH
+155 DFDECQF
-161 IGPWEWDIKRLAA
+161 GPWEWDVKRLAA
-174 SAYVAA
+174 SAFVAA
-180 RHLGSEASTCDEAAR
+180 RHLGSDASACDEAAR
-195 AIVSSY
+195 AIVGSY

-214 ALWYDTI
+214 AVWYDSI
-221 DSDTLVASLSP
+221 DSDTLIASLSP
-232 ILHERAHALLNK
+232 ALHERAHALLNK

-249 HLQVLDKMTDLVDS
+249 HLQVLDKMTDLVDDTRR
-263 AHQIVE
+263 IVE
-269 QRPFIVRATHT
+269 QHPFIVRASHT
-280 SMGRPAHE
+280 SMGRPVQE
-288 AINMFLEAY
+288 AINLFLEAY

-306 MLLER
+306 MLLQR

-329 RCWVVLLQ
+329 RCWVVLLH
-337 GRDAA
+337 GRDTN
-342 DPLFLQIKEAQAS
+342 DPLFLQIKEAQPS
-355 VLTPYVPAF
+355 VLAPYAPAL
-364 MPSSGNQGERVVS
+364 PPASGNQGERVVL

-425 EYCKL
+425 EYCRL

-452 GKSGEFEDAIAQF
+452 GKSSEFEDAIARF
-465 SASYADQTV
+465 SAGYAEQTV

-489 KVAED
+489 KVAEG